1 MTHRHLNHAQQ
12 VVERFRDMLSESGRQ
27 HVGQAHFDELSLL
40 IESAISSAVLEEL
53 EAAASKMERLAH
65 ELRSSAEHFDVP
77 GQTARQS

>member
-1 MTHRHLNHAQQ
+1 MTHRHLTHAQQ

-53 EAAASKMERLAH
+53 EAAADKMDRLAH
-65 ELRSSAEHFDVP
+65 ELRSTAEHFDAP
-77 GQTARQS
+77 DQPARLA